1 MSRCTADIEAAC
13 MFLSAG
19 LLNLIQIFIMVF
31 GVGYLLLSLNWQLAL
46 LTLAFM
52 LVIFWQTIYVSNR
65 LQPIWLKVQQL
76 IGSLGVTLQ
85 ESLFGIKVVK
95 VFSLQEK
102 ENRKFY
108 TGANSLY
115 DEQIV
120 AARIQAIYTPI
131 MTLLIGV
138 PSVLVLW
145 FGGRQVISGNL
156 TIGGITQFILYLGM
170 LAGFVSRLGT
180 LANMISRTISAGRR
194 IFEILDTEPLV
205 KKNGMPSG

>member
-102 ENRKFY
+102 EN
-108 TGANSLY
+108 L
-115 DEQIV
+115 E
-120 AARIQAIYTPI
+120 
-131 MTLLIGV
+131 
-138 PSVLVLW
+138 
-145 FGGRQVISGNL
+145 
-156 TIGGITQFILYLGM
+156 ILYGC
-170 LAGFVSRLGT
+170 
-180 LANMISRTISAGRR
+180 
-194 IFEILDTEPLV
+194 
-205 KKNGMPSG
+205 